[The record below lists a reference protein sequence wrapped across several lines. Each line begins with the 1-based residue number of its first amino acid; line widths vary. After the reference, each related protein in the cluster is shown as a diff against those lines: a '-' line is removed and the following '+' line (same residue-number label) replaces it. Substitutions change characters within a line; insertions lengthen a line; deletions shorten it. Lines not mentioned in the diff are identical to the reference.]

1 MECYEQILKHLHT
14 LKKNRMVSHL
24 LKEVHLDNIE
34 YELLAHV
41 VTQKQNGAHAHREN
55 KIVGHLLK
63 HLDR

>member
-1 MECYEQILKHLHT
+1 MEHLRT

-41 VTQKQNGAHAHREN
+41 VTQKQNGAHAHTEN
-55 KIVGHLLK
+55 EMVGHLLR